1 MERPSAFLNGES
13 ETALSHI
20 ANACD
25 QMLDFKETQRRRRR
39 RGRALLES
47 SSVSASSPFNDPC
60 APQSDM
66 RDRATQRS
74 RMMILTESAK
84 KTMPSSDSFATGIA
98 DVARRILSDPCES
111 TPETRGKGV
120 DLVDTL
126 LADAEAN
133 KARSVSHWFPVRP
146 RSRGERRSLR
156 TLLPASSLSAQG
168 PSLSIPT
175 HTPRRLSTP
184 LLTPFN
190 STPTLQDL
198 SMSEEVS
205 VNALGA
211 LSSAVAPAVPGYGD
225 KNAALTYAKA
235 TDAAKTMMARCLDRT
250 VEGEPTISVVSPEM
264 EINARRAATAATGT
278 DSAVASVS
286 GASTVNVSNDVLRAQ
301 GGGGDTMDMKLL
313 SMNFDPHALN
323 QQSSSYGLNGATETL
338 YVASVGGDIEII
350 LRHARVAAT
359 ESLVVSSVGAG
370 AADVEIRDPAKP
382 VEWKLAVRR
391 ARPGADTCAAGGET
405 RLLPI
410 RPRSRCERRSLRTFP
425 VVTLHPRF
433 PFNV

>member
-1 MERPSAFLNGES
+1 
-13 ETALSHI
+13 
-20 ANACD
+20 
-25 QMLDFKETQRRRRR
+25 
-39 RGRALLES
+39 
-47 SSVSASSPFNDPC
+47 
-60 APQSDM
+60 
-66 RDRATQRS
+66 
-74 RMMILTESAK
+74 
-84 KTMPSSDSFATGIA
+84 
-98 DVARRILSDPCES
+98 
-111 TPETRGKGV
+111 
-120 DLVDTL
+120 
-126 LADAEAN
+126 
-133 KARSVSHWFPVRP
+133 
-146 RSRGERRSLR
+146 
-156 TLLPASSLSAQG
+156 
-168 PSLSIPT
+168 
-175 HTPRRLSTP
+175 
-184 LLTPFN
+184 
-190 STPTLQDL
+190 
-198 SMSEEVS
+198 MSEEVS

-301 GGGGDTMDMKLL
+301 GGGGDTMDIKLL

-338 YVASVGGDIEII
+338 YVASVSGDIEII

-405 RLLPI
+405 A
-410 RPRSRCERRSLRTFP
+410 SHT
-425 VVTLHPRF
+425 T
-433 PFNV
+433 PFAM

>member
-1 MERPSAFLNGES
+1 
-13 ETALSHI
+13 
-20 ANACD
+20 
-25 QMLDFKETQRRRRR
+25 
-39 RGRALLES
+39 
-47 SSVSASSPFNDPC
+47 
-60 APQSDM
+60 
-66 RDRATQRS
+66 
-74 RMMILTESAK
+74 
-84 KTMPSSDSFATGIA
+84 
-98 DVARRILSDPCES
+98 
-111 TPETRGKGV
+111 
-120 DLVDTL
+120 
-126 LADAEAN
+126 
-133 KARSVSHWFPVRP
+133 
-146 RSRGERRSLR
+146 
-156 TLLPASSLSAQG
+156 
-168 PSLSIPT
+168 
-175 HTPRRLSTP
+175 
-184 LLTPFN
+184 
-190 STPTLQDL
+190 
-198 SMSEEVS
+198 MSEELS

-286 GASTVNVSNDVLRAQ
+286 GASTVNVANDVLRAQ

-391 ARPGADTCAAGGET
+391 GRPGADTCAAGGET

>member
-1 MERPSAFLNGES
+1 MNGES

-47 SSVSASSPFNDPC
+47 SSVSESSPFKDPC

-66 RDRATQRS
+66 RDRAKQRS
-74 RMMILTESAK
+74 RMMNLTESAK
-84 KTMPSSDSFATGIA
+84 TTMPSSDSFASGIA
-98 DVARRILSDPCES
+98 DVTRRVLSDPCES

-120 DLVDTL
+120 DLVDAL
-126 LADAEAN
+126 LADAETNAL
-133 KARSVSHWFPVRP
+133 
-146 RSRGERRSLR
+146 G
-156 TLLPASSLSAQG
+156 
-168 PSLSIPT
+168 
-175 HTPRRLSTP
+175 
-184 LLTPFN
+184 
-190 STPTLQDL
+190 DL

-301 GGGGDTMDMKLL
+301 GGGGDTMDIKLL

-323 QQSSSYGLNGATETL
+323 QSSFYGLNGATETL

-391 ARPGADTCAAGGET
+391 GRPGADTCAAGGET